1 MTSTDDGF
9 DHCDVAWMTLA
20 LDYAARAAGQGE
32 VPVGAVLLDADGRLL
47 AAAHNAPVQGHD
59 PSAHAEMLVLRQ
71 AARSLRNYRLTGT
84 TLYVTLEPC
93 VMCVGAMLHA
103 RVARLVY
110 GASDPKAGA
119 VESLYHLLEDDRFNH
134 RILTEGGLLAAPS
147 AVLLRDFFRVRRH
160 GKKAGDA
167 TVAMAEAGVESRQ
180 GRGDEA
186 LQS

>member
-1 MTSTDDGF
+1 
-9 DHCDVAWMTLA
+9 
-20 LDYAARAAGQGE
+20 
-32 VPVGAVLLDADGRLL
+32 
-47 AAAHNAPVQGHD
+47 
-59 PSAHAEMLVLRQ
+59 
-71 AARSLRNYRLTGT
+71 
-84 TLYVTLEPC
+84 
-93 VMCVGAMLHA
+93 
-103 RVARLVY
+103 RLVY

-167 TVAMAEAGVESRQ
+167 AVAMAEAGVESRQ